1 MANQVADYL
10 KSNVPAQA
18 AQKKLTAST
27 WIAIG
32 GGLAAG
38 LSAALPSV
46 AAILPMSVLGVV
58 NMVIAVLN
66 IFTKSNI
73 TAGVT
78 SAWLAPSPLEKE

>member
-1 MANQVADYL
+1 MPNQVTEYL
-10 KSNVPAQA
+10 KTNAPAVA

-32 GGLAAG
+32 GALAAG

-58 NMVIAVLN
+58 NTVIAVLN
-66 IFTKSNI
+66 IFTKSNV
-73 TAGVT
+73 TQGVT
-78 SAWLAPSPLEKE
+78 SAWLTTSPLEKE